1 MWPSNDACHARIPG
15 ARTASCLQWQGGIQ
29 KPPPTRVRSTM
40 DQPSGP
46 LGAYQDF
53 DEAARAVLGHLR
65 ERLPFSSWLI
75 TRTEEEQD
83 NWIILQADDE
93 GYGIQPG
100 DVFNWSE
107 TYCARMT
114 AGQGPTIAPE
124 ADQIPV
130 YREAPIGAHYPI
142 GAYIGFPLRSPE
154 GHLLGTLCAIDP
166 HPQPEEITQEHSTLT
181 VIARLLASLM
191 DAELEVRRQGKQL
204 SRLRQEATRDQLTGA
219 NNRRGWEELLAFGEQ
234 LCASLGSRAAVI
246 RAHVHGLRGIND
258 THGRQAGDRHLR
270 RAADILQEEAPRSDY
285 TARLGGAD
293 FGLLALECSEAEAQE
308 LIQGI
313 QKRFDETDLR
323 ATLGYGI
330 RDPHHTLWETKDKA
344 DRAVYEAFFGT
355 PRPDPD

>member
-1 MWPSNDACHARIPG
+1 
-15 ARTASCLQWQGGIQ
+15 
-29 KPPPTRVRSTM
+29 M

-46 LGAYQDF
+46 LTGYQDF

-65 ERLPFSSWLI
+65 ERLPFSTWLI
-75 TRTEEEQD
+75 TRTEEEED

-93 GYGIQPG
+93 DYGIQPG

-124 ADQIPV
+124 ANEVPV
-130 YREAPIGAHYPI
+130 YQEAPIGTQYPI
-142 GAYIGFPLRSPE
+142 GAYIGLPLRSPD

-166 HPQPEEITQEHSTLT
+166 HPQPEEIAQEQATIT
-181 VIARLLASLM
+181 VLARLLASLM
-191 DAELEVRRQGKQL
+191 DAELEVRRQGQQMT
-204 SRLRQEATRDQLTGA
+204 RLRQDATRDQLTGA

-234 LCASLGSRAAVI
+234 HCASLGSRAAVV

-258 THGRQAGDRHLR
+258 AQGREAGDRHLR
-270 RAADILQEEAPRSDY
+270 RAAEILQEEAPQSDY

-293 FGLLALECSEAEAQE
+293 FGILALEYSETDTRD
-308 LIQGI
+308 LIERTRE
-313 QKRFDETDLR
+313 RFDQAGLR
-323 ATLGYGI
+323 ATFGYGI

-344 DRAVYEAFFGT
+344 DRAVYEAFFGI
-355 PRPDPD
+355 PRPEPD